1 MLESNASEQ
10 TEDRS
15 ITAMGI
21 LNTLETVCSVME
33 SQAEVCHCLVILQR
47 IFRPVVN
54 ILQLTVQLILTRE
67 CYFGFS
73 RHN

>member
-1 MLESNASEQ
+1 VLESNASEQ

-33 SQAEVCHCLVILQR
+33 SQAEVWYRIVITQR
-47 IFRPVVN
+47 IFIHVAS
-54 ILQLTVQLILTRE
+54 IT
-67 CYFGFS
+67 C
-73 RHN
+73 